1 MSAFTLRPSAA
12 GMWMRCAGYATMHA
26 RYPERPGDNEVREEG
41 TAGHWAAFEIGN
53 GRAVPVGTIAPNGV
67 ELTDDILDGVH
78 EYLDVLRSWG
88 APVYLEHS
96 VQIPSIHPTE
106 CGGQVDAWAWDATKR
121 VLYVGDLKLGY
132 RQVEAFDNWQ
142 LLCYVRG
149 VIDYL
154 QSVHGKF
161 TDHFEV
167 VMVIVQ
173 PRGYGYPTVKTWRTT
188 TDKLVTRMTKLRD
201 AADRAV
207 FFRTAGVE
215 GWNEGN
221 KYRVGQW
228 GEPLTAGPHCD
239 NCNAAGNCPALA
251 QASMAI
257 VDTSGQATPYDAT
270 ALQVGYRLRRL
281 MRARDT
287 IDAEI
292 DALKARVEH
301 EIRQN
306 GTAIPYFGLEV
317 GKGKDVWIEG
327 KEKEAITAAKLCGAD
342 IAKPVKPLTV
352 IQARAALRKIAPGV
366 IDQYTERRP
375 GALKLSLLPENHA
388 EKLFQ
393 G

>member
-1 MSAFTLRPSAA
+1 MSAFLLRPSAA

-88 APVYLEHS
+88 VPVYLEHS
-96 VQIPSIHPTE
+96 VVIPSIHATE
-106 CGGQVDAWAWDATKR
+106 CGGQVDAWAWDAAKR
-121 VLYVGDLKLGY
+121 ILYVGDLKLGY
-132 RQVEAFDNWQ
+132 KQVEAFDNYQ

-154 QSVHGKF
+154 QSIDGKF
-161 TDHFEV
+161 TEHFEV

-173 PRGYGYPTVKTWRTT
+173 PRGYGYPTLKTWRTT
-188 TDKLVTRMTKLRD
+188 TDKLIDRLRRLKD

-207 FFRTAGVE
+207 FFSTAGVE
-215 GWNEGN
+215 GWNNQATYMVGN
-221 KYRVGQW
+221 W
-228 GEPLTAGPHCD
+228 GDPLTAGPHCD

-251 QASMAI
+251 QASMAV
-257 VDTSGQATPYDAT
+257 VDTSGKATPHDAT
-270 ALQVGYRLRRL
+270 PQQVGYRLRRL

-292 DALKARVEH
+292 DALKARLEH

-306 GTAIPYFGLEV
+306 GTAIPYFGLDV

-327 KEKEAITAAKLCGAD
+327 KEKDAITTAKLCGAD
-342 IAKPVKPLTV
+342 IQKPAKPLTV
-352 IQARAALRKIAPGV
+352 IQARAALRFIAPGL
-366 IDQYTERRP
+366 IDQYTEHRP
-375 GALKLSLLPENHA
+375 GAQKLRLLPENHA